1 MTQAA
6 ADLHWMQRACALAEN
21 GRWNTAPNP
30 RVGCVIVHGEVAIA
44 EGWHAQIGGDHAEV
58 HALSQLD
65 PHDVRLASSTAYVT
79 LEPCNHHGRTP
90 PCSAVLIE
98 RRIRRIVVGMQD
110 PDPRVS
116 GSGIARL
123 RASGAEVT
131 VMDGP
136 SELRWQNRRFLSSL
150 ERGRPWIVLKCAIS
164 PDGFADPPRRSQERG
179 SLPITSQTLKKLTHQ
194 WRAEEQ
200 AILVGAGTIDTD
212 NPRLDVREANGPNPF
227 PVILDPNGQTSPGA
241 FVYAHPRAVVLGG
254 PEGLPSHVVRIS
266 APENGAIEAV
276 MAHLQEA
283 ECRSVL
289 VEGGPKTL
297 SGFLKSGWWDEARW
311 CMGSTPTGGGLAAPV
326 LPHEVI
332 LRGTHPFGKDQVRYF
347 VNPQSAAWTGHAP
360 APTLA
365 LPLPA

>member
-6 ADLHWMQRACALAEN
+6 ADLHWMQKACALAEN

-98 RRIRRIVVGMQD
+98 RRIRRIVVGMQG
-110 PDPRVS
+110 PRTPVF
-116 GSGIARL
+116 
-123 RASGAEVT
+123 RAVALHACAHLGQKLPSWMAH
-131 VMDGP
+131 

-212 NPRLDVREANGPNPF
+212 NPRARCARSQRSQPLPCDPGP
-227 PVILDPNGQTSPGA
+227 QTGRLRPGHS
-241 FVYAHPRAVVLGG
+241 FTHTTLVLWCSAG
-254 PEGLPSHVVRIS
+254 PKAYPHMWSGSVPLKT
-266 APENGAIEAV
+266 GAIEAV

-283 ECRSVL
+283 ECRS
-289 VEGGPKTL
+289 GCW
-297 SGFLKSGWWDEARW
+297 LKVAQKRCRDS
-311 CMGSTPTGGGLAAPV
+311 
-326 LPHEVI
+326 
-332 LRGTHPFGKDQVRYF
+332 
-347 VNPQSAAWTGHAP
+347 
-360 APTLA
+360 
-365 LPLPA
+365 